1 VALTKD
7 YVLGSPLDEA
17 TTLGPMVRTSA
28 ADFVRGQVAEAVAAG
43 ARALVDPAHFPMDQP
58 GTPYLA
64 PQILVDVDHTMRVMN
79 EETFGPVMG
88 VMKVQSD
95 DEAIALM
102 NDSDLG
108 LTASIWTRDL
118 DAALALGDHIQTGT
132 VFMNRCDYLDPELAW
147 TGVKN
152 TGRGITLSRLGFDQ
166 LTRVKSFH
174 YRTEI

>member
-1 VALTKD
+1 
-7 YVLGSPLDEA
+7 
-17 TTLGPMVRTSA
+17 
-28 ADFVRGQVAEAVAAG
+28 
-43 ARALVDPAHFPMDQP
+43 MDQP

-108 LTASIWTRDL
+108 LTASVWTRDL
-118 DAALALGDHIQTGT
+118 DAALALGDRIQTGT